1 MRKKYLVKA
10 YILLLTSSI
19 IWSCSPIS
27 ENQFSTNYEFDINF
41 FSANREELI
50 LDYSKTQSLSGQYNY
65 SSEIYNHQSL
75 QKDSMKVFKFIETAK
90 QKILKGN
97 QVIYKYGYS
106 SSSEPYILPVKNENI
121 ESYFFRCDTEFI
133 ESKNGDLS
141 PLIINDTTQYSDAK
155 RLDLTQEWF
164 YNYETNEIEVQNI
177 CYSFA
182 IAKYDEIMEYKGL
195 MPMYIIKQGEFS
207 SIENQKKIT
216 EDINT
221 VWAQRIIMN
230 IPLTD
235 FLNDYTGRRKSS
247 PIKSINNSQLGAL
260 LFNQVKEGNLK
271 AYKPQSGT
279 IYSNLELDSLI
290 KSRVD
295 TIFIENEYGII
306 DSIVSINPY
315 TAREVGPIGVKQ
327 EIVFNSES
335 LEIKSKIKSI
345 MVSITP
351 WDYDGKLKG
360 HKKLF
365 EVKF

>member
-1 MRKKYLVKA
+1 MKVC
-10 YILLLTSSI
+10 IPLLTTSI
-19 IWSCSPIS
+19 IWGCSPIS

-41 FSANREELI
+41 YSANREELI
-50 LDYSKTQSLSGQYNY
+50 LDYSQKQSLSGQYNY

-75 QKDSMKVFKFIETAK
+75 HKDSIKVFKFIEIAK

-106 SSSEPYILPVKNENI
+106 SSSEPHISPVGEEKI

-133 ESKNGDLS
+133 ENKNGDLC
-141 PLIINDTTQYSDAK
+141 PFPIHDTTQYSDAK

-164 YNYETNEIEVQNI
+164 YNYKTNEIEIQNI

-195 MPMYIIKQGEFS
+195 MPTYTIKQGEFS
-207 SIENQKKIT
+207 SLENQKEIT
-216 EDINT
+216 ENINT
-221 VWAQRIIMN
+221 VWAQRIIMT

-235 FLNDYTGRRKSS
+235 FLKDYTGRRKSA

-271 AYKPQSGT
+271 AYKPQSGN

-295 TIFIENEYGII
+295 TIFIENEYGDI
-306 DSIVSINPY
+306 DSLVSINPY

-345 MVSITP
+345 TVSITLR
-351 WDYDGKLKG
+351 DYDGKLKG
-360 HKKLF
+360 YKKMF